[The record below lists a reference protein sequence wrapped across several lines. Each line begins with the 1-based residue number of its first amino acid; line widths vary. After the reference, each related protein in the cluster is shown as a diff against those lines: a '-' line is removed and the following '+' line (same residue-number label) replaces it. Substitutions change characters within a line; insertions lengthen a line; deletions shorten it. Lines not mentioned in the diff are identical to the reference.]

1 MPRLVLRLSYFLFVI
16 NSCEL
21 GLGLTHLYVPSLF
34 LKEFTILLEERTCK
48 LARYQAPLTYSTHLN
63 FESRN

>member
-1 MPRLVLRLSYFLFVI
+1 MPHLVLQLSYFLFVI

-34 LKEFTILLEERTCK
+34 LKEFTILLEERTFANWLHTK
-48 LARYQAPLTYSTHLN
+48 LLSHTLLI
-63 FESRN
+63 

>member
-1 MPRLVLRLSYFLFVI
+1 MSHLVLQISYLLLMLR
-16 NSCEL
+16 L

-34 LKEFTILLEERTCK
+34 LKEFTILLEERTFANWLHTK
-48 LARYQAPLTYSTHLN
+48 LLSHTHLN